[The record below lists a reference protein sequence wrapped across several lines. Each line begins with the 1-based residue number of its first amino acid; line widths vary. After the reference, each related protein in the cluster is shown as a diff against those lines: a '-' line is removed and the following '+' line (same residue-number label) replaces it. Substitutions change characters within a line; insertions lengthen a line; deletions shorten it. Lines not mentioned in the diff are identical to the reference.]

1 AGRTVDYYDGV
12 IGAKICAGR
21 PKQCDLS
28 NGIVAD
34 DRAWTVTF
42 HLRAPDPDFLDKLGL
57 PFASAVPVA
66 TSAKELGRRPPPA
79 TGPYMVAAYRRGR
92 LLKLVRNP
100 HFRVWSQ
107 GAQPDGY
114 ANAIVWKLGHAP
126 AAQARAVERGTGD
139 VAFDSEGFS
148 PGLVSELQTRYASQL
163 RGNTLARTTYMF
175 LNTRLPPFNDVRVRR
190 ALNYAVDRES
200 VVRAVGGQD
209 FAQPTCQFLP
219 PGFAGYRPYCPFT
232 IRPAARV
239 DWSGPDLAKA
249 RRLVEQSGTRGTAV
263 T

>member
-1 AGRTVDYYDGV
+1 
-12 IGAKICAGR
+12 
-21 PKQCDLS
+21 
-28 NGIVAD
+28 
-34 DRAWTVTF
+34 
-42 HLRAPDPDFLDKLGL
+42 
-57 PFASAVPVA
+57 
-66 TSAKELGRRPPPA
+66 
-79 TGPYMVAAYRRGR
+79 MVAAYRRGR

-107 GAQPDGY
+107 DAQPDGY
-114 ANAIVWKLGHAP
+114 ADAIVWKLGHAP

-175 LNTRLPPFNDVRVRR
+175 LNTRLPPFNDVRLRR

-232 IRPAARV
+232 IRPAAGV

-249 RRLVEQSGTRGTAV
+249 RRLIEQSGTRGTAV
-263 T
+263 TVWIPSNPAQGGREGEGAVACCGRWATAPARSWSPAASTTGRSGTRVSRSRRVSCPGARTTPRRGISSSC